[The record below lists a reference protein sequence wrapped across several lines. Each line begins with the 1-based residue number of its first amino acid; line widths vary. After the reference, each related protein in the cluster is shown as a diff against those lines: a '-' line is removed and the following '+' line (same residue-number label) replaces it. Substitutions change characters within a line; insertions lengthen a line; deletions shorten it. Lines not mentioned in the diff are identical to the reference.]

1 MQEDIDRLKM
11 KLIRAIVKTE
21 DRAVL
26 HAALKVLQLGQT
38 DEASAMPFDTPP
50 ESNPAP
56 DVLPGGTPPTG
67 DAKGLQDDIDE
78 VFNPK

>member
-1 MQEDIDRLKM
+1 MGEETERLKM
-11 KLIRAIVKTE
+11 ELIQAIVKTK

-38 DEASAMPFDTPP
+38 GDASATPFDTPP
-50 ESNPAP
+50 ESTSAP